1 MSWYLSPAFGGCH
14 HKRSSYCVGL
24 LSVQCCLFVAEV
36 DLVMLNG
43 WEILFC
49 MYEMSMQCKEKYP
62 VLVLLQ
68 FIHASYIL
76 ISQLMLPGMQSR
88 MPDPTGVAVHIYKAK
103 NNNML
108 TVLHQCCG
116 PISLCFSCGYN
127 ILSTKTTV
135 GLPCIWLP
143 KAHYSYCNMVK
154 VLVCGW
160 MAQLYT
166 VVNVLP
172 VVKYCSSCKQFLHL
186 LNTCL
191 VF

>member
-1 MSWYLSPAFGGCH
+1 M
-14 HKRSSYCVGL
+14 
-24 LSVQCCLFVAEV
+24 LFVCCWSWFSDAQWV
-36 DLVMLNG
+36 GNFILYVWNVNAMQRKIPSAGASPVYSCQLYLNKSANAT
-43 WEILFC
+43 WHAVSHARPHRRLP
-49 MYEMSMQCKEKYP
+49 SM
-62 VLVLLQ
+62 
-68 FIHASYIL
+68 F
-76 ISQLMLPGMQSR
+76 
-88 MPDPTGVAVHIYKAK
+88 AVHIYKAK